1 MGKRK
6 QPQRKLST
14 KPQALPPTP
23 QKRLIKIAKWAV
35 GTLGILASLLTI
47 AGFVLSNAPKLS
59 VDASESVASFSP
71 MGTIFYLSNDGMLPI
86 HNVAVSAANLHI
98 DGEGLQ
104 VVGPWEFTNVPPEAK
119 AGVLSPGHK
128 MSLPY
133 APAFGFTAVNNF
145 KAAQLTIIVRY
156 RPEGVWWRKTEVF
169 PFRAIRTAG
178 GGWIWKS
185 VPQ

>member
-6 QPQRKLST
+6 EPKRKLST
-14 KPQALPPTP
+14 KPKVPPPTP
-23 QKRLIKIAKWAV
+23 HKGLTKTVEWTV
-35 GTLGILASLLTI
+35 GILASVLTI
-47 AGFVLSNAPKLS
+47 AGFFLSNAPKLS

-86 HNVAVSAANLHI
+86 RDVAVSCANLRI
-98 DGEGLQ
+98 DGENLQ
-104 VVGPWEFTNVPPEAK
+104 VLGPWEFTNVPPEAK
-119 AGVLSPGHK
+119 ADVLSPGHK

-145 KAAQLTIIVRY
+145 KGAQLTIIARY
-156 RPEGVWWRKTEVF
+156 RPAYLWWRKTEVF
-169 PFRAIRTAG
+169 PFRAVRTVN

>member
-6 QPQRKLST
+6 EPKRKLST
-14 KPQALPPTP
+14 KPKVPPPTP
-23 QKRLIKIAKWAV
+23 HKGLIKTVEWTV
-35 GTLGILASLLTI
+35 GILASVLTI
-47 AGFVLSNAPKLS
+47 AGFFLSNAPKLS

-86 HNVAVSAANLHI
+86 RDVAVSCANLRI
-98 DGEGLQ
+98 DGENLQ
-104 VVGPWEFTNVPPEAK
+104 VLGPWEFTNVPPEAK
-119 AGVLSPGHK
+119 ADVLSPGHK

-145 KAAQLTIIVRY
+145 KGAQLTIIARY
-156 RPEGVWWRKTEVF
+156 RPAYLWWRKTEVF
-169 PFRAIRTAG
+169 PFRAVRTVN